1 MKKLTIIYGSI
12 SIIFLGFLAYYI
24 TDLEVIADITT
35 VLVILFLFVAVL
47 LMMVIPVYGWLKE
60 LTDKDKWS
68 DLRRLKYLLM
78 FFMAS

>member
-35 VLVILFLFVAVL
+35 VLVILFLLVAVL
-47 LMMVIPVYGWLKE
+47 LMMVIPVYGWFKE
-60 LTDKDKWS
+60 LTNKDK
-68 DLRRLKYLLM
+68 
-78 FFMAS
+78 

>member
-24 TDLEVIADITT
+24 TGEEVIADITT
-35 VLVILFLFVAVL
+35 VLVILFLLVAVL

-60 LTDKDKWS
+60 LTNKNK
-68 DLRRLKYLLM
+68 
-78 FFMAS
+78 

>member
-24 TDLEVIADITT
+24 TGKEVIADITT

-47 LMMVIPVYGWLKE
+47 SMMVLPVYFWLRE
-60 LTDKDKWS
+60 LINKDKE
-68 DLRRLKYLLM
+68 
-78 FFMAS
+78 

>member
-24 TDLEVIADITT
+24 TGKEVISDITT

-47 LMMVIPVYGWLKE
+47 LMMVLPVYFWLRE
-60 LTDKDKWS
+60 LTKKN
-68 DLRRLKYLLM
+68 KE
-78 FFMAS
+78 

>member
-35 VLVILFLFVAVL
+35 VLVILFLLVAVL

-60 LTDKDKWS
+60 LTKKRIRDK
-68 DLRRLKYLLM
+68 
-78 FFMAS
+78 